1 MTGWFY
7 ALESETGRLLW
18 KVKIDPHDSAR
29 LTGAATVHD
38 GVAYVPVA
46 SWEETRSTDPEYACC
61 TFRGSVVALRVRD
74 GKRLWQIYTV
84 DVPQKTGSNARGAAQ
99 MGPSGAAIWSA
110 PTIDAKRGLLYITTG
125 DNSSTPATATSDA
138 VMALARTSGRM
149 PPRMAPW

>member
-7 ALESETGRLLW
+7 PLESETGRLMW
-18 KVKIDPHDSAR
+18 TDTIDPHDSAR
-29 LTGAATVHD
+29 LT
-38 GVAYVPVA
+38 
-46 SWEETRSTDPEYACC
+46 
-61 TFRGSVVALRVRD
+61 
-74 GKRLWQIYTV
+74 
-84 DVPQKTGSNARGAAQ
+84 
-99 MGPSGAAIWSA
+99 GAAIWSA